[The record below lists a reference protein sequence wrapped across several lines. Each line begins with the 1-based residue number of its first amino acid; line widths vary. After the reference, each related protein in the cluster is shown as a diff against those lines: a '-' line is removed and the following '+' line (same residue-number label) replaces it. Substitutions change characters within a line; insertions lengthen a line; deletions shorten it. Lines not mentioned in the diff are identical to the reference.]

1 MLKQNIL
8 DRVQADPYAKFLGI
22 EVVDLN
28 EGFAEVTMTVQDS
41 MLNFH
46 GAANGGVIFSLADVA
61 FAIASNSYGQTAVG
75 INVNVNYMTAGKL
88 GDKLTATATEITKNP
103 KLGLY
108 RMVVMNQDGD
118 LLASLEGMVYRKKE
132 QFA

>member
-1 MLKQNIL
+1 MVKEAIMEK
-8 DRVQADPYAKFLGI
+8 VVADPFAQLLGI
-22 EVVDLN
+22 NIVEIN
-28 EGFAEVTMTVQDS
+28 EGNAVVTMEIKNN

-46 GAANGGVIFSLADVA
+46 GAANGGAIFSLADVA

-75 INVNVNYMTAGKL
+75 IHVNINYMKAGL
-88 GDKLTATATEITKNP
+88 VGDVLTATAVEVSKNP

-108 RMVVMNQDGD
+108 QMTITNQEGE
-118 LLASLEGMVYRKKE
+118 LLAQAEGMVYRKKE